1 MTTDFLND
9 SVGEVMIE
17 SNELAQDD
25 ALIESFRPYRQH
37 ILNGSVRAD
46 VRISYGLI
54 PCCYRGNQVLV
65 QLCKER
71 FSDEYSDF
79 ICMRMPLWELER
91 FMSLFYEDELRRVM
105 KFSPKDWWLDYWLDY
120 EVVSEQCNSSQ
131 LKNHDKICSESLIT
145 DSGSVPS
152 GITKKYLAFKRRY
165 EPLYLIIVK
174 IAERLL
180 ETGKYRRKIR
190 WCFPKGRRDDGE
202 EPIACAVREFREET
216 SLSCAIRIISDF
228 QLEEIFK
235 GSDNKIY
242 KNLYYIALLDNAEK
256 PKKRILNKA
265 RIRGST
271 ISSEMEEVRWEPIT
285 KCENFLDK
293 RKLTIL
299 SIVSEIL
306 KAI

>member
-105 KFSPKDWWLDYWLDY
+105 KFSPSRFTLSSLKSRKDCLKPGNIGERSDGAFLKDAGTMAKSQSLAPS
-120 EVVSEQCNSSQ
+120 VNS
-131 LKNHDKICSESLIT
+131 
-145 DSGSVPS
+145 G
-152 GITKKYLAFKRRY
+152 
-165 EPLYLIIVK
+165 
-174 IAERLL
+174 
-180 ETGKYRRKIR
+180 
-190 WCFPKGRRDDGE
+190 
-202 EPIACAVREFREET
+202 
-216 SLSCAIRIISDF
+216 
-228 QLEEIFK
+228 
-235 GSDNKIY
+235 
-242 KNLYYIALLDNAEK
+242 
-256 PKKRILNKA
+256 KKRL
-265 RIRGST
+265 
-271 ISSEMEEVRWEPIT
+271 
-285 KCENFLDK
+285 
-293 RKLTIL
+293 
-299 SIVSEIL
+299 
-306 KAI
+306 